1 MKFIGQFIQ
10 NFISRFN
17 NDVYFTAAASGTIA
31 SNLGLDSNSKLTRS
45 TRPVGALQITN
56 SSFTAD
62 IDTTKTYMAFN
73 DGDSENTATNHVD
86 LPIIAPTN
94 GKLIRLNLRANQDLS
109 GKTLTWRLET
119 QAAGVN
125 FTTGPTIVGTQSGA
139 GCTNTSLTTYDFTSS
154 LDSGDN
160 LIDAGD
166 AVFISVQSNASTSST
181 KFYITCIWEWDYQN
195 GEI

>member
-17 NDVYFTAAASGTIA
+17 NDVYFTADDGTIA
-31 SNLGLDSNSKLTRS
+31 SNLGLDSNNKLTRS

-94 GKLIRLNLRANQDLS
+94 GKLIRLNLRANQDL
-109 GKTLTWRLET
+109 
-119 QAAGVN
+119 
-125 FTTGPTIVGTQSGA
+125 
-139 GCTNTSLTTYDFTSS
+139 
-154 LDSGDN
+154 
-160 LIDAGD
+160 
-166 AVFISVQSNASTSST
+166 
-181 KFYITCIWEWDYQN
+181 
-195 GEI
+195 